1 MLVAVVRHAQSTENA
16 TKNTGFYQDPR
27 PWTGPAAHAL
37 SRDLVGLT
45 PLGFRQSVWLHEAL
59 TDLVGP
65 RPRLY
70 TSQYRRALDTAALA
84 LPGRTPEVTPLLNEQ
99 HYAEATYM
107 TKREL
112 FATFPDGAEDR
123 RSRKHLWTPPGP
135 GGESLAEGVLQRAVA
150 FVDQVRAAAGCTPQG
165 VVAVT
170 HHTAILALRSVLEAR
185 AVTEL
190 VEEARVRKT
199 PNAGVLLYELRGE
212 RFHAAATAE
221 PDC

>member
-1 MLVAVVRHAQSTENA
+1 MLVAVVRHAESTENA
-16 TKNTGFYQDPR
+16 TKYTGFYQDPR
-27 PWTGPAAHAL
+27 PWSGEAAHAL
-37 SRDLVGLT
+37 SRDVVGLT
-45 PLGFRQSVWLHEAL
+45 PRGFHQSVWLRAAL
-59 TDLVGP
+59 AELTGP
-65 RPRLY
+65 QPHLY

-84 LPGRTPEVTPLLNEQ
+84 LPGRAPEVTPLLNEQ

-112 FATFPDGAEDR
+112 FATFPEGAEDR

-135 GGESLAEGVLQRAVA
+135 GGESLAEGVLPRAVA
-150 FVDQVRAAAGCTPQG
+150 FVDQVRAAASRTPRS

-170 HHTAILALRSVLEAR
+170 HHTAILALRSVLETR
-185 AVTEL
+185 PVTEL

-199 PNAGVLLYELRGE
+199 PNAGVLLYELRAG